1 MQPLT
6 ASRLLQVWEQGM
18 NRLPNQQALLL
29 LSAARPDLS
38 LTALAELS
46 IGQRDAH
53 LLALREQLFGPQLS
67 SVVACPV
74 CQQKLEFTCQTSEI
88 STQVM
93 TDSTDPLTW
102 QGEGYK
108 VHYRLPNSLDL
119 TAVTAQE
126 VPADDGIAD
135 IQQQLL
141 GRCLISATHDNKT
154 IPTEKLPSAI
164 VEQVVEQMAQ
174 ADPQADVQLALAC
187 AACGHQWSAV
197 FDIVAFLWTEINSWA
212 LRTLHEVHRLA
223 SAYSWREADILAMSA
238 WRRQYYLN
246 LVQA

>member
-1 MQPLT
+1 MHSLT

-18 NRLPNQQALLL
+18 NQQPVQQALLL
-29 LSAARPDLS
+29 LAAARPDLS
-38 LTALAELS
+38 LAALAELS

-74 CQQKLEFTCQTSEI
+74 CQQKLEFTCQTAEI
-88 STQVM
+88 SAQM
-93 TDSTDPLTW
+93 TAESPDNLTW
-102 QGEGYK
+102 QGDGYE
-108 VHYRLPNSLDL
+108 VHYRLPNSLDV
-119 TAVTAQE
+119 TAVTTQTENE
-126 VPADDGIAD
+126 VAA

-141 GRCLISATHDNKT
+141 ARCLIAATHDDKT
-154 IPTEKLPSAI
+154 ISTEKLPTAI
-164 VEQVVEQMAQ
+164 VEQVVAQMAQ
-174 ADPQADVQLALAC
+174 VDPQANVQLALAC